1 MIILARKLLL
11 FFPLKLFYFYFVVLF
26 KLFTS
31 SLIILARKMLY
42 FASKKDIKIVV
53 ARFARIVDGNLIIDN
68 HMCKRGEVSRGR
80 SNSSFC

>member
-1 MIILARKLLL
+1 M
-11 FFPLKLFYFYFVVLF
+11 
-26 KLFTS
+26 
-31 SLIILARKMLY
+31 IILARKMLY
-42 FASKKDIKIVV
+42 FAPKKDIKIVV